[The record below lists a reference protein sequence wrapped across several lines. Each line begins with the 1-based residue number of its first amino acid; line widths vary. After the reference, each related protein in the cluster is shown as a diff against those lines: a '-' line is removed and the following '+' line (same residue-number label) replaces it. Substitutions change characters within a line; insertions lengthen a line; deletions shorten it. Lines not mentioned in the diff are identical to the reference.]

1 MSLNSTSPLA
11 CTPRARLAVIG
22 AAASA
27 GAALAALVTAGI
39 ADELRWEDFK
49 RDQRCT
55 LAAAQPQHQPHPT
68 LPRQRWECAGGVVI
82 ERTAQP

>member
-1 MSLNSTSPLA
+1 MSLNSTPALT
-11 CTPRARLAVIG
+11 CTPRARLAVIC
-22 AAASA
+22 ASASA
-27 GAALAALVTAGI
+27 GAAVAALLATGI
-39 ADELRWEDFK
+39 ADELHWEDFK

-55 LAAAQPQHQPHPT
+55 LAAIQPQHQPQPT